1 MKWFFFSFQSRF
13 SNLLQASQRQP
24 CLAPMSSVR
33 NRPAPAYLLLSQHT
47 QAISRSFGPF
57 LFKKKTQ
64 ASTCK
69 QAQFET
75 KGGKT
80 TRVESTRTGIWR
92 GNSLLASLL
101 ESCLALA
108 IKVRSRR
115 STMSGRDYG
124 RETDRSL
131 LSLICS
137 GVGNQDAIIGGRRWY
152 FSTRGE
158 AILCFL
164 RLGFSPLCSQ

>member
-1 MKWFFFSFQSRF
+1 LSCPDVVRAKSPGPCLPAPLSTHTSHLQVLRTFSVKKK
-13 SNLLQASQRQP
+13 NQASP
-24 CLAPMSSVR
+24 
-33 NRPAPAYLLLSQHT
+33 
-47 QAISRSFGPF
+47 
-57 LFKKKTQ
+57 
-64 ASTCK
+64 CK

-137 GVGNQDAIIGGRRWY
+137 GVGNQDAIIGGKRWY
-152 FSTRGE
+152 LSTRGE